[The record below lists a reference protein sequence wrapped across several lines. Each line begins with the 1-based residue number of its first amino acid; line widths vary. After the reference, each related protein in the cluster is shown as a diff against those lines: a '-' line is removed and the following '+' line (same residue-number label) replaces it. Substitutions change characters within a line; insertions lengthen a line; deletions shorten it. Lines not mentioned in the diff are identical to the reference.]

1 MILTVRIHSPVTQ
14 LSTDFIPIITSF
26 ETISWKKSAYSRPT
40 VEATDMKSSSTR
52 QNNDG
57 WDNSIITNNDKS
69 YKMISSSIHFEHVR
83 VQVHRKKWIL
93 LFVTFTVLLSSLLVI
108 DLLVLHHDGNTNHRH
123 GYNSVSRLRHDK
135 DGPLD
140 PINFIS
146 NAMHKHEYDETTD
159 LIITKNDF
167 SHQRRQQSLPS
178 NNETICDTGEDG
190 GWVQQIPKALQFT
203 LITILILFS
212 AFFSGLTLSMM
223 GLDTTGLEIVMSGD
237 DPVLSRA
244 AAKILPV
251 RKNGN
256 LLLCT
261 LLLGNVAVNTLLGIL
276 MADITGGTVG
286 FITSTGLI
294 VIFGEILPQALFSR
308 YALQVGEKFVPLV
321 KVVIAIMY
329 ILAKPLAFCLDKL
342 LGHELGTTYSKA
354 EMSKLLEIHVKE
366 GRFNQEVGTAMKG
379 ALQYQDMVVK
389 EVMTPLEHTFMINI
403 DDRLNFE
410 TMSIIF
416 KTGYS
421 RIPVYEGNVGN
432 VMGLLFVKDLIFIDP
447 EDATPVRNLMHI
459 FGRGIHFVWPD
470 DKLGDVLRYL
480 KAGHTHMALVR
491 GVCNEVDN
499 VDPYYT
505 LEGIITLEDIIEVIL
520 GDDIVD
526 ETDAW
531 VDADHTTKVSRESTF
546 DWSKLRLLDAKIVD
560 ETLSEDEVR
569 VVAAHLRQNYSF
581 TVQDISDKQLNRMI
595 GATPVTELG
604 EVERDPGE
612 SLPPPL
618 KCIYEKNEESS
629 ICTLILSG
637 KVTVLAGNDNFRA
650 DMTSWSILATGAL
663 TEDNYSPDF
672 SAYVS
677 SGPCRCLQFSKE
689 IFQAAVNASILEKV
703 PDDNVIT
710 KHDGSKIITP
720 LEIDGTEL
728 HYVDGSTKSHVTF
741 DGEVIVAPPSA
752 PSVHSST
759 KAEDIVERSE
769 QRGRLLATLFKQ
781 KSGDI
786 VDSTRDSH
794 KNTND
799 DQ

>member
-1 MILTVRIHSPVTQ
+1 
-14 LSTDFIPIITSF
+14 
-26 ETISWKKSAYSRPT
+26 
-40 VEATDMKSSSTR
+40 
-52 QNNDG
+52 
-57 WDNSIITNNDKS
+57 
-69 YKMISSSIHFEHVR
+69 MISSSTQHSNGGKTLGNIPYVR
-83 VQVHRKKWIL
+83 RVLVQVHRKKWML
-93 LFVTFTVLLSSLLVI
+93 LFVTFTVLLSSLTVI
-108 DLLVLHHDGNTNHRH
+108 GLLVLHHDGNTNRRH
-123 GYNSVSRLRHDK
+123 GYSSLSYLRRDK

-140 PINFIS
+140 PISFIS
-146 NAMHKHEYDETTD
+146 NETYRYDETTD
-159 LIITKNDF
+159 LIMTKNEL

-178 NNETICDTGEDG
+178 NNETICDTGEEGD
-190 GWVQQIPKALQFT
+190 WVQQIPKGLQFT
-203 LITILILFS
+203 LITVLILFS

-244 AAKILPV
+244 AAKILPI

-294 VIFGEILPQALFSR
+294 VIFGEIIPQALFSR
-308 YALQVGEKFVPLV
+308 YALQVGERFVPLV
-321 KVVIAIMY
+321 KVVIAITY

-379 ALQYQDMVVK
+379 ALQYQDMAVK
-389 EVMTPLEHTFMINI
+389 EVMTPLENTFMINI

-410 TMSIIF
+410 MMSIIF
-416 KTGYS
+416 KTGFS

-432 VMGLLFVKDLIFIDP
+432 VTGLLFVKDLIFIDP

-531 VDADHTTKVSRESTF
+531 VDADHTTKVSRESSF

-569 VVAAHLRQNYSF
+569 VVAAHLRQNYSDI
-581 TVQDISDKQLNRMI
+581 VQDISDKQLNRMI

-612 SLPPPL
+612 SLPPPSKL
-618 KCIYEKNEESS
+618 IYEKNIESS

-637 KVTVLAGNDNFRA
+637 KVTAFAGNDNFRS
-650 DMTSWSILATGAL
+650 DISSWSILATGAL

-677 SGPCRCLQFSKE
+677 SGPCRVLQFTKE

-710 KHDGSKIITP
+710 KKDGSKIITP
-720 LEIDGTEL
+720 LEIDDTEL
-728 HYVDGSTKSHVTF
+728 HYVDGFNSTN
-741 DGEVIVAPPSA
+741 GEVIVAPPSA

-786 VDSTRDSH
+786 VDTTRGTH
-794 KNTND
+794 KPKND
-799 DQ
+799 N